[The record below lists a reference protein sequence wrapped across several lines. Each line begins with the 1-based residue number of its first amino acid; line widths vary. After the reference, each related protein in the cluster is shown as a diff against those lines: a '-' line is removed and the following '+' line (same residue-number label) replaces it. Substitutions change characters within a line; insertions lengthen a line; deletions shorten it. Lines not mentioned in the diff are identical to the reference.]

1 MDLINKLQQIGL
13 TGREAEVYIAL
24 LQKKEFTAPEL
35 TKITTITRSKVY
47 EILQNLVHKGVASES
62 YKDGQK
68 IYRGIKPQIAIQN
81 IILKYE
87 QEIDRK
93 KKAEIEQMKQ
103 AAILLEDDLIALHE
117 NNVNNIVPIDYI
129 EILTDVGQIKERW
142 NNFQKN
148 TKNEILV
155 FTKPP
160 YTASLEDNID
170 VQTEVLKD
178 NKIVDKCIYEYS
190 GMQPEEIKNLV
201 KVIEGYQKIG
211 EEARIIKELPMKL
224 AISDETIT
232 MLALND
238 RISLKPSITTVI
250 IDHPNFAKAQKA
262 VFEAYWDK
270 AIPFKEFKNNLN
282 IYFK

>member
-270 AIPFKEFKNNLN
+270 AIPFEEFKNNLN